1 MTEDPGLSD
10 EAVQAATGRSWQEWQ
25 AFLDAG
31 GAADLSHA
39 KIVEM
44 VSEAGI
50 GRWWRQMVA
59 VGYER
64 MVGKRAPGQ
73 ACNGSFSANASRTL
87 AGDKDQALA
96 LWCATVEGLKDFD
109 GVQAASQPRQSQTE
123 AWRYWRLDLED
134 GSKVSVVISDESAG
148 KAVIAIGHE
157 KLVDVAAKAQ
167 ATLYWKSVLAR
178 LPQV

>member
-10 EAVQAATGRSWQEWQ
+10 EAVRAATGRSWQEWK

-87 AGDKDQALA
+87 TGDKDQALA
-96 LWCATVEGLKDFD
+96 LWCAAVEGLEEFNDALAT
-109 GVQAASQPRQSQTE
+109 AAPRQSQTE
-123 AWRYWRLDLED
+123 TWRYWRLDLED
-134 GSKVSVVISDESAG
+134 GSKVSVVISDKSAG
-148 KAVIAIGHE
+148 KATIAIGHD
-157 KLVDVAAKAQ
+157 KLLDAAAKTK

-178 LPQV
+178 LPQI